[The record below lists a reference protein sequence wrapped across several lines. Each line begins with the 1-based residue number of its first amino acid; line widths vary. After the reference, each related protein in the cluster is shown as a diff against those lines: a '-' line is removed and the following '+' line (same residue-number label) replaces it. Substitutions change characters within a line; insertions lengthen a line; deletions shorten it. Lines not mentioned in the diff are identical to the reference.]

1 MKLIVVCRL
10 TPMIQSYQ
18 RKISV
23 KDYENKVPED
33 VRKANAEKLNS
44 YQTEMDET
52 LKAIKM
58 FESMKI

>member
-1 MKLIVVCRL
+1 
-10 TPMIQSYQ
+10 MIQSYQ

>member
-1 MKLIVVCRL
+1 MKFIVVCRL
-10 TPMIQSYQ
+10 TPLIQSYQ

-23 KDYENKVPED
+23 KGYENKVPED
-33 VRKANAEKLNS
+33 VRQANAEKLNS

>member
-1 MKLIVVCRL
+1 MIVCCRL

-18 RKISV
+18 RKITA
-23 KDYENKVPED
+23 KDYETKVPED
-33 VRKANAEKLNS
+33 VRTSNAEKLKS
-44 YQTEMDET
+44 YQTELDET